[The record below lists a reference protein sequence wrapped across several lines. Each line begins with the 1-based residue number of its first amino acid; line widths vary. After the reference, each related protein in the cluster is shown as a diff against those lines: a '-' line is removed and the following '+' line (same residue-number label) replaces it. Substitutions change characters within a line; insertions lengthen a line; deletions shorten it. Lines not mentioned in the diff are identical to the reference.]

1 VGVFGLVSQPEISCV
16 HVISFYACSA
26 RLLLLACS
34 WASSDSASLPLRQ
47 ASVTSSDSCPRR
59 IRMVLIDAT
68 WANYRFADHPGVAVA
83 SIDKYAFTRTY
94 WELDPPCDVMG
105 EGVLSQRSLAYPLGR
120 VVAKSKHELGWRH
133 QSDDCPPIRP
143 PHGWDAPDAGPVPV
157 FDEGVDRRRKPALV
171 PGGFNV

>member
-1 VGVFGLVSQPEISCV
+1 
-16 HVISFYACSA
+16 
-26 RLLLLACS
+26 
-34 WASSDSASLPLRQ
+34 
-47 ASVTSSDSCPRR
+47 
-59 IRMVLIDAT
+59 M
-68 WANYRFADHPGVAVA
+68 AVA

-94 WELDPPCDVMG
+94 WELDPLCDVMG

-120 VVAKSKHELGWRH
+120 LVAKSKHELGWRH

-171 PGGFNV
+171 PCGFHVSSRDAEVFSDWDDDPAFRDIGVFGEKRARNVVAKSAGFAVAFLGAHELSSLKRKT